1 MRVAT
6 LTFHRALNYGSAMQ
20 AFALWKAIAV
30 LGHDVEVID
39 FAPEGQDDLYKVFSK
54 PDSPRALLKN
64 ARALPFAGRLTLR
77 RKSFSAFLS
86 DNASLSGKVCHGT
99 VDDELLSSYDAVVV
113 GSDQIWNPN
122 AKDFSTEY
130 MLPRGD
136 SYRRVAY
143 APSLNG
149 ASLDAVPDASALLSK
164 FDALSAREASGA
176 REIERVLGGK
186 RRVETVLDPTLL
198 LTADDFREAES
209 GAEVPEKYIFL
220 YSVTYRKAVVDYAM
234 ELASRTGYPVIAMF
248 TTDRTY
254 RAMWDTKGRVRFLD
268 YVSPGDFIRLVDRAS
283 YVVTNSFHGTAFSVL
298 FGKPFVAV
306 RSVVNGTIFHD
317 HRVDNLLGQADLMGN
332 IVEEGAFPYGLPPIY
347 DAEGAHRRLSGA
359 REASLAYLR
368 SALA

>member
-20 AFALWKAIAV
+20 AFALWKAIAD

-39 FAPEGQDDLYKVFSK
+39 FAPEGQDDLYKAFSK
-54 PDSPRALLKN
+54 PNSARALLKN
-64 ARALPFAGRLTLR
+64 VRALPFAGRLAVR
-77 RKSFSAFLS
+77 RESFSAFLT
-86 DNASLSGKVCHGT
+86 DNARLSAKACRGAVG
-99 VDDELLSSYDAVVV
+99 EEILNSYDAVVV

-122 AKDFSTEY
+122 AKDFTTEY

-136 SYRRVAY
+136 SFRRVAY

-149 ASLDAVPDASALLSK
+149 ASLDAVPDAPALLSR

-176 REIERVLGGK
+176 REIERVLGGS
-186 RRVETVLDPTLL
+186 RRIETVLDPTLL
-198 LTADDFREAES
+198 LSADDFREAES
-209 GAEVPEKYIFL
+209 DTVVPEKYIFL
-220 YSVTYRKAVVDYAM
+220 YSVTFRKAAVDYAM
-234 ELASRTGYPVIAMF
+234 ELAARTGYPVISMF

-306 RSVVNGTIFHD
+306 RSVVNGAILHD
-317 HRVDNLLGQADLMGN
+317 HRVDNLLGQAGLMCN
-332 IVEEGAFPYGLPPIY
+332 VAEEGAFPDGLPLEY
-347 DAEGAHRRLSGA
+347 DIEGAHERLTGA

>member
-20 AFALWKAIAV
+20 AFALWKVIAD
-30 LGHDVEVID
+30 LGYDTEIID
-39 FAPEGQDDLYKVFSK
+39 FTPEGQDDLYKVFSR
-54 PDSPRALLKN
+54 PDSLRAVLKN
-64 ARALPFAGRLTLR
+64 TRALPFVGRLGVR
-77 RKSFSAFLS
+77 RESFSTFLR
-86 DNASLSGKVCHGT
+86 DNAQLSAKSCEGT

-122 AKDFSTEY
+122 ARDFSTEY

-136 SYRRVAY
+136 SFRRVAY

-149 ASLDAVPDASALLSK
+149 ASLDAVPGAAALLSR
-164 FDALSAREASGA
+164 FYALSTREASGA
-176 REIERVLGGK
+176 REIERVLGGGRK
-186 RRVETVLDPTLL
+186 VETVLDPTLL
-198 LTADDFREAES
+198 LSADDFRAAES
-209 GAEVPEKYIFL
+209 DADVPEKFIFL

-234 ELASRTGYPVIAMF
+234 GLSARTGYPVIAMF

-254 RAMWDTKGRVRFLD
+254 RVMWGTKGKVRFLD
-268 YVSPGDFIRLVDRAS
+268 YVSPCDFIRLVDKAS

-306 RSVVNGTIFHD
+306 RSVVNGAIFHD
-317 HRVDNLLGQADLMGN
+317 HRVDNLLGQAGLMGN
-332 IVEEGAFPYGLPPIY
+332 VVEEGVFPDALPPVY
-347 DAEGAHRRLSGA
+347 DAEGAHERLAAA
-359 REASLAYLR
+359 REASLTYLR

>member
-20 AFALWKAIAV
+20 AFALWKAIAA

-209 GAEVPEKYIFL
+209 GSSASIF
-220 YSVTYRKAVVDYAM
+220 SHRWISSM
-234 ELASRTGYPVIAMF
+234 ETRCLAPKSWCVGSARDTEWSRPATSSDWLIGRP
-248 TTDRTY
+248 
-254 RAMWDTKGRVRFLD
+254 MWLPTPSTAQPSRSCSESRSSPSGRSL
-268 YVSPGDFIRLVDRAS
+268 
-283 YVVTNSFHGTAFSVL
+283 T
-298 FGKPFVAV
+298 V
-306 RSVVNGTIFHD
+306 RSSTTT
-317 HRVDNLLGQADLMGN
+317 AWTTC
-332 IVEEGAFPYGLPPIY
+332 
-347 DAEGAHRRLSGA
+347 SGRQTLWA
-359 REASLAYLR
+359 T
-368 SALA
+368 